1 LRVLITG
8 ISGFGGSGI
17 AKKLLEKGFLVRGID
32 VTAPHH
38 AVLLREVIDQIDYK
52 WKSNFDVKR
61 EDIADC
67 DVVLHLAAQAD
78 VPMSFTSPA
87 WTIYNNVMGTVS
99 VLEACKK
106 ARRLQKFILASSAN
120 AVQTPKYLPIDTEH
134 PLSPSNPYGASKAAQ
149 ELMAWAWYRSFNVPI
164 CIYRNGVSYGEN
176 MRREVFIFKWLWN
189 IISDKPCILEGGKQT
204 RDPTYISDTLDAW
217 MLGIEAER
225 DKVVGQVFQIS
236 YGKEYKV
243 SEILSQC
250 FRACNK
256 TVPII
261 EKPYRPGEK
270 NMRECFDISKATK
283 VLGYRPKVPLEAGL
297 KLTAKWVK
305 TLVT

>member
-61 EDIADC
+61 EDITDC

-120 AVQTPKYLPIDTEH
+120 AVQTPRYLPIDTEH
-134 PLSPSNPYGASKAAQ
+134 PLSPSNPYGASKGAQ

-189 IISDKPCILEGGKQT
+189 IINDKPCVLEGGNQT
-204 RDPTYISDTLDAW
+204 RDPTYISDMLDAW
-217 MLGIEAER
+217 ILGIEAER

-256 TVPII
+256 TVPTI

-270 NMRECFDISKATK
+270 HMREYFDISKATK
-283 VLGYRPKVPLEAGL
+283 VLGYHPKVPLEAGL
-297 KLTAKWVK
+297 KLTAKWVR

>member
-1 LRVLITG
+1 MRVLITG

-189 IISDKPCILEGGKQT
+189 IISDKPCILEGGNQT

-236 YGKEYKV
+236 YGKEYRV

-270 NMRECFDISKATK
+270 HMRECFDISKATK